1 MPEVTQDKH
10 ADADDSCLGD
20 LFAYSGR
27 IVGNSETDPLQG
39 GTKPC

>member
-27 IVGNSETDPLQG
+27 IVGNSYLSG
-39 GTKPC
+39 LWKGC